1 MSLEYA
7 LITDS
12 SLPVEVK
19 ESDYY
24 VTVDKEQWV
33 DLVDYS
39 ENLVNQDS
47 SQKILFLI
55 VAKGTPE
62 QESADAE
69 RRRKEEEEFEKSE
82 EDRAAL
88 ERSLSV
94 QDKLKQEQAELA
106 VQNRR
111 DKEEL
116 RNKSKSIF
124 NALYRR

>member
-88 ERSLSV
+88 ERSLSA

-106 VQNRR
+106 LQNRR